1 MQEQRCKA
9 GGGGVEMQGLGE
21 MLGRRWAEGAPLMSP
36 CYLPIIM
43 PFGTEHHAKLLS
55 ILGATPFPYS
65 LGFSP
70 KPAYPL
76 PAELFSAGC
85 SLSHSRLL
93 GPAVGSVS
101 SLVLTATSSHC
112 FSTYGSEVKYHP
124 ASPSLLAPSLHIH

>member
-1 MQEQRCKA
+1 
-9 GGGGVEMQGLGE
+9 MQGLGE
-21 MLGRRWAEGAPLMSP
+21 MLGRRWAEGTPLMSP

-76 PAELFSAGC
+76 PVQNSSVQAARS
-85 SLSHSRLL
+85 
-93 GPAVGSVS
+93 PTPGSW
-101 SLVLTATSSHC
+101 AQR
-112 FSTYGSEVKYHP
+112 
-124 ASPSLLAPSLHIH
+124 